1 MKLKDEI
8 VELVNKK
15 YDEIMLLFQDADRI
29 PLSYEA
35 IKKLRDEILPL
46 FEDIKTE
53 VSDIQRQIHEMDPDK
68 KKKKKKKPEDEREP
82 WDTSPEDQELI
93 QQLLKDIQ
101 RSNQLTKELQKEI
114 LKLPGGVAD
123 QLIDSAGDVLPNV
136 ASVLIIW
143 EKTIG
148 KLIDGIKDKG
158 NKAEYWTLFIK
169 WIDEQ
174 TNRLEHDL
182 NDASDDLKLFINDA
196 LVELA
201 NKLSLCCQQINDK
214 LDDQKSVVDD
224 IDRVVKNLDP
234 VTQSNQSLEIDAR
247 LRAIQAEIAMIR
259 GLL

>member
-15 YDEIMLLFQDADRI
+15 YDEILLLFQDADRI

-35 IKKLRDEILPL
+35 IKRLRDEILPL

-68 KKKKKKKPEDEREP
+68 KKKKKRKPEDEREP
-82 WDTSPEDQELI
+82 WDSSPEDQQLI
-93 QQLLKDIQ
+93 QKLLEDI
-101 RSNQLTKELQKEI
+101 RHSNRLTKELQKEI
-114 LKLPGGVAD
+114 LKLPGGAAD
-123 QLIDSAGDVLPNV
+123 HLIDSADDVLPNL
-136 ASVLIIW
+136 ASILIIW

-148 KLIDGIKDKG
+148 KLIDGVKNRGEKT
-158 NKAEYWTLFIK
+158 EYWTLFIK
-169 WIDEQ
+169 WLDEQ
-174 TNRLEHDL
+174 TNKLESDL
-182 NDASDDLKLFINDA
+182 DGAVDDLKRFINDA

-201 NKLSLCCQQINDK
+201 DKLALCCQQINDK
-214 LDDQKSVVDD
+214 LDNQQSVVDD
-224 IDRVVKNLDP
+224 IDRIVKNLDP

-247 LRAIQAEIAMIR
+247 LRAIQAEISVIR